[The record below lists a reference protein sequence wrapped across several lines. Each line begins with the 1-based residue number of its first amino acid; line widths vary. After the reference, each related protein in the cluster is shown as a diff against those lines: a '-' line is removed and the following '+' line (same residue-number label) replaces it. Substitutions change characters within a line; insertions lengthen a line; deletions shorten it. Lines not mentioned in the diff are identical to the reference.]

1 MKLTIKGQVTIPKE
15 VREHLS
21 IAAHD
26 DVDFVIKNGEVVLI
40 KKPETCSRIQYHI
53 NNKMRGKGQVK
64 MSTDE
69 IMRLTRGE

>member
-21 IAAHD
+21 IVAHD
-26 DVDFVIKNGEVVLI
+26 DIDFVIKGGEVVLV
-40 KKPETCSRIQYHI
+40 KKPDPYNRIQYHI
-53 NNKMRGKGQVK
+53 DNKMRGKGQIK
-64 MSTDE
+64 MTTDE